1 LQIPDIENRLTDL
14 EAKVQALAENQ
25 EAIMADAA
33 KLPESLALNFRLLS
47 RNLEAKFTAQDR
59 EIEALD
65 RKVDGL
71 AADVNHLKTDVD
83 HLKTDVG
90 DLKTDVAAIL
100 KILGEQFKPQG

>member
-1 LQIPDIENRLTDL
+1 MPDIENRLTDL

-25 EAIMADAA
+25 EAMMADAA
-33 KLPESLALNFRLLS
+33 KLRESLALNFRLLS

-59 EIEALD
+59 KIEALD
-65 RKVDGL
+65 RKVDRL
-71 AADVNHLKTDVD
+71 ATDVD

-90 DLKTDVAAIL
+90 DLKTDVGSLKTDVAAIL